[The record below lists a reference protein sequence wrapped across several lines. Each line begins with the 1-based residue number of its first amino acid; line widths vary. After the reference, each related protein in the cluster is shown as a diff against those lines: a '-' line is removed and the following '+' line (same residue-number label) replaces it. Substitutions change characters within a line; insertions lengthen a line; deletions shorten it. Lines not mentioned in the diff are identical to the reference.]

1 MIKILAYV
9 IIILIGFCISPFII
23 GNTGYVY
30 IAAGEYQIET
40 SLVFGLLGLILFYC
54 ALQLVEW
61 LVIFLLNIV
70 INSRYLPER
79 WRREAAKKYT
89 LQGALALAEEDW
101 PNAEKAMAKG
111 AAKGEL
117 PALNLFAA
125 ARAAHHQLNTD
136 ARDKYLAEAA
146 KDPLTKTAVNT
157 SKTRYLIQQ
166 GKLDEA
172 RAELD
177 ALAPTSKSKT
187 PVLKLALDLYQ
198 LQHDWQALKILL
210 PAIKK
215 RQIISEQQCLDI
227 EHITNTALLK
237 AATEVNEQELEKC
250 WHWLSKAERNQAKLI
265 AIYARGLCQY
275 NRKKD
280 ALKLITKSLK
290 AELDPAIL
298 SELPLLLDAEDEDIR
313 KLLHRFEQTHEHDAQ
328 YQICLAKL
336 AQQKRDIKSAKT
348 HWSQACEIA
357 PKREYW
363 LALAQIQEQLGENT
377 AALQNYRKA
386 ASSTE

>member
-40 SLVFGLLGLILFYC
+40 SLVFGLLGLVLFYC
-54 ALQLVEW
+54 ALQLLEW
-61 LVIFLLNIV
+61 LIIFLLNIV

-89 LQGALALAEEDW
+89 MQGALALAEEDW

-125 ARAAHHQLNTD
+125 ARAAHHQRNTN

-146 KDPLTKTAVNT
+146 KDPLTKAAVNT

-166 GKLDEA
+166 GKLTEA
-172 RAELD
+172 RIELD
-177 ALAPTSKSKT
+177 ALNPTSKSKA

-198 LQHDWQALKILL
+198 LQQDWQALKILL
-210 PAIKK
+210 PVIRK
-215 RQIISEQQCLDI
+215 RQIVSEQASSDI
-227 EHITNTALLK
+227 EHSTNTALLTS
-237 AATEVNEQELEKC
+237 AAKISEQELEKC
-250 WHWLSKAERNQAKLI
+250 WHWLSKSERNQAKLI
-265 AIYARGLCQY
+265 AIYAQGLCQY

-290 AELDPAIL
+290 SEPESDML
-298 SELPLLLDAEDEDIR
+298 SKLPLLIDSEDEDIR
-313 KLLHRFEQTHEHDAQ
+313 KLLYRFKQTHEHNAE

-336 AQQKRDIKSAKT
+336 AQQQRDIKSAKS
-348 HWSQACEIA
+348 HWSQVCEIM

-363 LALAQIQEQLGENT
+363 LALAQTQEQLGENT
-377 AALQNYRKA
+377 PALQSYRKA
-386 ASSTE
+386 ANSTE

>member
-23 GNTGYVY
+23 GNIGYIY

-40 SLVFGLLGLILFYC
+40 SLVFGLLGLVLFYC
-54 ALQLVEW
+54 ALQLTEW
-61 LVIFLLNIV
+61 LIIFLLNIV

-79 WRREAAKKYT
+79 WRKEAAKKHT

-101 PNAEKAMAKG
+101 PSAEKAMAKG

-125 ARAAHHQLNTD
+125 ARAAHHQKNTD
-136 ARDKYLAEAA
+136 SRDKYLAEAA
-146 KDPLTKTAVNT
+146 KDPLAKTAVKT

-166 GKLDEA
+166 GKLTEA

-177 ALAPTSKSKT
+177 ALNPTSKSKS

-198 LQHDWQALKILL
+198 LQDDWQALKILL

-215 RQIISEQQCLDI
+215 RQIISEKQYEEV
-227 EHITNTALLK
+227 EHTTNTALLT
-237 AATEVNEQELEKC
+237 AASQHGEQELEKC
-250 WHWLSKAERNQAKLI
+250 WHWLSKTERNQPHLI
-265 AIYARGLCQY
+265 SIYARGLCQY

-280 ALKLITKSLK
+280 AIKIINKSLK
-290 AELDPAIL
+290 TDLHPA
-298 SELPLLLDAEDEDIR
+298 LLADIPKIIDADDEDIR
-313 KLLHRFEQTHEHDAQ
+313 KLLARFEQSHEHDVD

-336 AQQKRDIKSAKT
+336 AQQKRDIKVVKN
-348 HWSQACEIA
+348 HWHSVCQIS
-357 PKREYW
+357 PKREYF
-363 LALAQIQEQLGENT
+363 LALAQAQEQLGKNA
-377 AALQNYRKA
+377 AALQSYRKA
-386 ASSTE
+386 ANCSD